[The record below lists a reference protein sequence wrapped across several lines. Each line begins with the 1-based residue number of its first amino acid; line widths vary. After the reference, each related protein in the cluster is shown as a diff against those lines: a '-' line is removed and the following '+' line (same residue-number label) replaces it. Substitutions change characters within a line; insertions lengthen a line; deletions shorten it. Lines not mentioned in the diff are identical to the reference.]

1 MLFSV
6 QGIVIR
12 AQLRYISRRQ
22 VHRYRFRWQE
32 SDRLRGHVLND
43 ETATKPNVPTTERIH
58 QTRAT
63 LHSVGV
69 HNSYTI
75 LTRETFVALVLVI
88 VVIVT
93 LGEEERVR
101 ARKRTSRTNRS
112 KKKREKKRKRIL
124 SIKNHDRIAQQRS
137 RDFFV
142 KHRRRVFKIFRI
154 ERDLKYYSWQA
165 ANRLIISF

>member
-1 MLFSV
+1 M
-6 QGIVIR
+6 
-12 AQLRYISRRQ
+12 
-22 VHRYRFRWQE
+22 
-32 SDRLRGHVLND
+32 ND

-112 KKKREKKRKRIL
+112 KKKREKKRKGIL
-124 SIKNHDRIAQQRS
+124 SIKNRRS
-137 RDFFV
+137 NRAATLERFFC
-142 KHRRRVFKIFRI
+142 KT
-154 ERDLKYYSWQA
+154 STS
-165 ANRLIISF
+165 SF

>member
-1 MLFSV
+1 M
-6 QGIVIR
+6 
-12 AQLRYISRRQ
+12 
-22 VHRYRFRWQE
+22 
-32 SDRLRGHVLND
+32 ND

-112 KKKREKKRKRIL
+112 KKREKRKEKEFFRLRIMIV
-124 SIKNHDRIAQQRS
+124 SRS
-137 RDFFV
+137 NARE
-142 KHRRRVFKIFRI
+142 IF
-154 ERDLKYYSWQA
+154 L
-165 ANRLIISF
+165 